1 MQRPDIQEKNWPLVS
16 IVSVNWNQA
25 GLTRIMLQSLKECSY
40 PALDIWVVDNGS
52 SKGNLK
58 ELKSDFPETNFVIS
72 PENLGFA
79 GGNNLALS
87 RARGKYVLL
96 LNNDTEVDRD
106 FLQPMVELM
115 EKDENIGIVS
125 PKIFFYDDPET
136 LQYAGTTLIH
146 PITNRGKK
154 FGYGEKD
161 TGKYDHIVETGFP
174 NGACMLVRGKLFEEL
189 GLLYENY
196 FLYYEEH
203 DFAHKVRV
211 AGNKIFFQPKSKIYH
226 KVSAST
232 GKASPL
238 KTYYLHRNRQLFNR
252 RNFKGSTF
260 LLSSLYYFLVATP
273 KALLTHLLS
282 MDTKRASAIWRAT
295 FWHGKNLSTPKEQ
308 PSSLVKPEIILSR

>member
-1 MQRPDIQEKNWPLVS
+1 MNTPNIESKDWPLVS
-16 IVSVNWNQA
+16 IVSVNWNQPE
-25 GLTRIMLQSLKECSY
+25 LTRIMLNSLRKTSY
-40 PALDIWVVDNGS
+40 PELDIWVVDNGS

-58 ELKSDFPETNFVIS
+58 ELKAEFPEVNFVIS

-87 RARGKYVLL
+87 LVKGKYVLL
-96 LNNDTEVDRD
+96 LNNDTEVEKD
-106 FLQPMVELM
+106 FLQPMVRLM
-115 EKDENIGIVS
+115 EEKPEIGIVS
-125 PKIFFYDDPET
+125 PKIFFYDHPDT

-161 TGKYDHIVETGFP
+161 TGKYNKVTETGFP
-174 NGACMLVRGKLFEEL
+174 NGACMLVKGELFERV

-203 DFAHKVRV
+203 DFAHKVRES
-211 AGNKIFFQPKSKIYH
+211 GYKIYFQPESKIFH

-252 RNFKGSTF
+252 RNYKGRTF
-260 LLSSLYYFLVATP
+260 LLSSLYFFLIATP
-273 KALLTHLLS
+273 KALLSHLLS
-282 MDTKRASAIWRAT
+282 MDHQRAWAILRAT
-295 FWHGKNLSTPKEQ
+295 FWHGLNQRVPAEQ
-308 PSSLVKPEIILSR
+308 PSRLVKPEII